1 MDKENV
7 SPQVPYCYPDYPP
20 NVCLWRN
27 GSTGGSHQHATLWL
41 HCMLMAD
48 GTTLFS

>member
-27 GSTGGSHQHATLWL
+27 GSTVGMPPACYPLVTLHAN
-41 HCMLMAD
+41 
-48 GTTLFS
+48 G